1 VAQSRTHFPSS
12 TGAAPG
18 VGRSAQPSSGTTP
31 PDAGE
36 QRTVTLRV
44 PSLDRVATGALNAA
58 LVPVALARQVLPAK
72 RGLPLY
78 LGLGALGAADVLEWP
93 VAIGIG
99 VGYAVLRRSEGVLAG
114 PPKQPEPTAS

>member
-31 PDAGE
+31 P
-36 QRTVTLRV
+36 VTLRV

-99 VGYAVLRRSEGVLAG
+99 VGYAVLRRGEGVLAG